1 MRFMII
7 IKSDEDSEAGKM
19 PPMEA
24 LTAMA
29 KFNQEMLDAGV
40 LVGGEGLQESS
51 KGARVTLSAAG
62 ATVTDGPFT
71 EAKELVGGFWIVD
84 VPSRAEAIEWAK
96 RCPTPPT
103 GDTVLEVR
111 KILEAEDFGENFT
124 PELQENEQR
133 MRDEI
138 AERS

>member
-1 MRFMII
+1 MRYMII
-7 IKSDEDSEAGKM
+7 IKADEDSEAGKL

-24 LTAMA
+24 FTAMA
-29 KFNQEMLDAGV
+29 KFNQEMHDAGI
-40 LVGGEGLQESS
+40 LLSGEGLQQSS
-51 KGARVTLSAAG
+51 KGARVTIGAAG
-62 ATVTDGPFT
+62 TTVTDGPFT

-96 RCPTPPT
+96 RCPTPPNS
-103 GDTVLEVR
+103 DTVLEVR
-111 KILEAEDFGENFT
+111 KILEAEDFGEAFT

>member
-7 IKSDEDSEAGKM
+7 IKADEDSEAGKL

-29 KFNQEMLDAGV
+29 KFNQEMLDAGI

-51 KGARVTLSAAG
+51 KGARVTLNAAG
-62 ATVTDGPFT
+62 STITDGPFT
-71 EAKELVGGFWIVD
+71 ETKELVGGFWILD
-84 VPSRAEAIEWAK
+84 VPTREEAIEWAK
-96 RCPTPPT
+96 RCPTAPH

-111 KILEAEDFGENFT
+111 KILDAEDFGEAFT

-138 AERS
+138 AGQS